1 MEQAVCALQKIIDQS
16 ERIVFF
22 GGAGVS
28 TESGIADF
36 RSKDGLF
43 AQKYAVPPETML
55 NRLYFDAHPAE
66 FFAFYREK
74 MINLWA
80 KPNKAHTALARL
92 EQHGK
97 LACVITQNIDGLH
110 QQAGSKNVLELHGSV
125 YRNHC
130 MQCGKPYDVHT
141 VADASAPVP
150 RCACGGIIKPDV
162 VLYGEPLD
170 DATVERAISEIE
182 QADTLIIAGTSLRVY
197 PAAGLV
203 HWFKGKHTVVIN
215 YDATDMDSV
224 SQLNIRFPIGEV
236 LSAIIL

>member
-1 MEQAVCALQKIIDQS
+1 MEHVVCALQDIIDKS

-36 RSKDGLF
+36 RSKNGLF
-43 AQKYAVPPETML
+43 AQKYPVPPETLL
-55 NRLYFDAHPAE
+55 NRLYFDTHPE
-66 FFAFYREK
+66 TFFAFYREK
-74 MINLWA
+74 MLNLWA
-80 KPNKAHTALARL
+80 KPNPAHTTLARL
-92 EQHGK
+92 EQKGK
-97 LACVITQNIDGLH
+97 LAAVITQNIDGLH
-110 QQAGSKNVLELHGSV
+110 QAAGSQNVIELHGSV
-125 YRNHC
+125 FRNHC
-130 MQCGKPYDVHT
+130 MNCGKAYGVEA
-141 VADASAPVP
+141 VADPSSPIP
-150 RCACGGIIKPDV
+150 RCSCGGIIKPDV

-170 DATVERAISEIE
+170 DATVDRAIDEIE
-182 QADTLIIAGTSLRVY
+182 KADTLIIAGTSLRVY

-236 LSAIIL
+236 LSALIL

>member
-1 MEQAVCALQKIIDQS
+1 MEHAVLALQKIIDAS
-16 ERIVFF
+16 SRIVFF

-43 AQKYAVPPETML
+43 SQKYRVPPETML
-55 NRLYFDAHPAE
+55 NRLYFDAHPDE

-74 MINLWA
+74 MLNLWA
-80 KPNKAHTALARL
+80 KPNKAHTTLAKL
-92 EQHGK
+92 EQNGK
-97 LACVITQNIDGLH
+97 LAAVITQNIDGLH
-110 QQAGSKNVLELHGSV
+110 QAAGSKNVIELHGSV
-125 YRNHC
+125 FRNHC
-130 MQCGKPYDVHT
+130 MDCGKPYGVEA
-141 VADASAPVP
+141 VADPSQPIP
-150 RCACGGIIKPDV
+150 RCSCGGIIKPDV
-162 VLYGEPLD
+162 VLYGEPLND
-170 DATVERAISEIE
+170 DLVDRAIGEIE

-224 SQLNIRFPIGEV
+224 SKLNIRFPIGEV
-236 LSAIIL
+236 LSSIII